1 MSDTRNDPVQ
11 ALLQRA
17 VDGYEPFPPES
28 RYHGIPVIESRLPDG
43 RPVRYVGRRFVPR
56 GSSHAQVAQHTVVG
70 GDRLD
75 NIAATHLGNP
85 ELFWRVC
92 DANDALRPLDLVTTP
107 GRHLRIAMP
116 PGVPAPVL

>member
-1 MSDTRNDPVQ
+1 MSDPVQ

-28 RYHGIPVIESRLPDG
+28 RYHGIPVVESTTMTG
-43 RPVRYVGRRFVPR
+43 RTVRYVGRRFVPP
-56 GSSHAQVAQHTVVG
+56 GSAHAQLTEHTVSG

-92 DANDALRPLDLVTTP
+92 DANDALRPSDLVATP
-107 GRHLRIAMP
+107 GRRLRIAMP

>member
-1 MSDTRNDPVQ
+1 MSDPVQ

-17 VDGYEPFPPES
+17 VDGYQPFPPES
-28 RYHGIPVIESRLPDG
+28 RYYGIPVVEATTLG
-43 RPVRYVGRRFVPR
+43 RTVRYVGRRFVPR
-56 GSSHAQVAQHTVVG
+56 GSSLAQVAQHTVAG

-75 NIAATHLGNP
+75 NVAATHLGNP

-92 DANDALRPLDLVTTP
+92 DANDALRPSDLVGTP
-107 GRHLRIAMP
+107 GRRLRITMP